1 MYASGRETKIMLFI
15 AGQGNIGTQYFE
27 LGCTLQNLSDQVPSL
42 FTDIH
47 MKQAF
52 RKLARLLS

>member
-1 MYASGRETKIMLFI
+1 MLFI